1 MAWIISN
8 TTGRH
13 DSKMI
18 ATIVAAKF
26 SCTAGIVP
34 KKYPR
39 NMNSPTQTAAPTTL
53 KKKNLV

>member
-1 MAWIISN
+1 
-8 TTGRH
+8 
-13 DSKMI
+13 MI